1 MPSSNF
7 SDAPDT
13 LKQDT
18 GRVSTITLLTMFRL
32 GLFQM
37 GLGMMSVLF
46 LGVLNRAMIG
56 NLAIPATI
64 AAGAIAAHQL
74 VAPARVWFGQM
85 SDAKPLFGFHRTGY
99 VWVGAG
105 MFAFIAFAI
114 VQIMWQLGNAVR
126 VAGWTAQAYGW
137 VGILAAAFAL
147 YGLALSAG
155 STPFAALLVDVSDE
169 TNRPKLVG
177 VVWSM
182 LMVGIVIG
190 AILISV
196 LLRRLTLDTPIEVL
210 QASINRVFVI
220 VPAIVFGL
228 AVLATAGVERK
239 HSLYRSRSSLADR
252 EDKITFGQA
261 LRVLTASRQT
271 GIFFTFLLV
280 MTISLFM
287 QDAVLEPYGAKVFG
301 MEFSKTTLLNA
312 FWGTGTLIGIS
323 SAGFFVAPRLGKQR
337 TAKLGCLL
345 VATCFVLLI
354 LSGFTGRE
362 TALKGVVFLFGLA
375 SGITTTGALS
385 LMLDLTAAETAG
397 TFIGAWG
404 LAQTLARAVATVAG
418 GTVLDV
424 GTRLFA
430 SPVLAYGLVFALQ
443 AVGMIAAVGLLNRV
457 NVAEFQADAKGAI
470 AHVIQG
476 DLD

>member
-1 MPSSNF
+1 MASSNL
-7 SDAPDT
+7 SGSHLSSSESAP
-13 LKQDT
+13 
-18 GRVSTITLLTMFRL
+18 VSTITLLTMFRL
-32 GLFQM
+32 GLYQL
-37 GLGMMSVLF
+37 GLGMMSVLA
-46 LGVLNRAMIG
+46 LGVMNRVMIG

-64 AAGAIAAHQL
+64 AAGAIAMHQF
-74 VAPARVWFGQM
+74 VAPARVWFGQR
-85 SDAKPLFGFHRTGY
+85 SDSKPLLGHHRTGY
-99 VWVGAG
+99 IWIGT
-105 MFAFIAFAI
+105 MIFAVVSFLALQ
-114 VQIMWQLGNAVR
+114 VMWQLGSA
-126 VAGWTAQAYGW
+126 APDSGEFYGWTGLL
-137 VGILAAAFAL
+137 GLTFAI

-169 TNRPKLVG
+169 GNRSKLVG

-196 LLRRLTLDTPIEVL
+196 LLRQVTNDTPIEVM

-220 VPAIVFGL
+220 VPAIVVGL
-228 AVLATAGVERK
+228 AVVATAGMEK
-239 HSLYRSRSSLADR
+239 KYSLYRLRSTISDR

-261 LRVLTASRQT
+261 LHVLTASRQT

-287 QDAVLEPYGAKVFG
+287 QDAILEPYGAKVFN

-323 SAGFFVAPRLGKQR
+323 TTGFLITPRIGKKN

-345 VATCFVLLI
+345 VAGCFILLI
-354 LSGFTGRE
+354 LAGFTANQ
-362 TALKGVVFLFGLA
+362 TVLKTGVFLFGLC
-375 SGITTTGALS
+375 SGVVTTGALS

-404 LAQTLARAVATVAG
+404 LAQAMARALATVAG
-418 GTVLDV
+418 GTVLDL
-424 GTRLFA
+424 GNRLFTV
-430 SPVLAYGLVFALQ
+430 PMFAYSLVFAVQ
-443 AVGMIAAVGLLNRV
+443 ACGMILAVYLLSRV
-457 NVAEFQADAKGAI
+457 NVAEFQANAKQAI
-470 AHVIQG
+470 ATVFQG
-476 DLD
+476 EMD